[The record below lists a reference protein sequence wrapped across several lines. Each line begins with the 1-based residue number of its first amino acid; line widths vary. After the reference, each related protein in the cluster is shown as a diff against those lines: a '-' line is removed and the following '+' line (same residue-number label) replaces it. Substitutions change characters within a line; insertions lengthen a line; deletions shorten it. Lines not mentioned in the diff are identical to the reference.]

1 MNSKLNNF
9 VNFEREKKMLIFDV
23 HNLAYRTLHIAYFQ
37 APDDEDF
44 LFWKYLM
51 INSIFTAIKQ
61 FGPTRVI
68 MAFDAKHSWRKDI
81 YQNYK
86 AQRKEARVKSKID
99 FELFYKAL
107 DSFIESFKIIFSNFY
122 CLRIDKCEADDII
135 AIISQ
140 MDDDY
145 KKVIISMD
153 SDLIQLLRYKNVKIY
168 SPIKKEFVSCL
179 NPKIE
184 LELKI
189 LMGDKSDNIP
199 GVKSKCGKATAL
211 KIIDSGIDIFLQNE
225 EFKSNYQRNKQL
237 IDFEFIPQNIIN
249 TITEEYKSY
258 EIKKINQL
266 QVWHWLL
273 TNKMQKFA
281 DDISVYIPFLSRIS

>member
-9 VNFEREKKMLIFDV
+9 ITIEREKKMLIFDV

-37 APDDEDF
+37 APEDEDF
-44 LFWKYLM
+44 LYWKYLM

-61 FGPTRVI
+61 FDPTRVI
-68 MAFDAKHSWRKDI
+68 MAFDAKRSWRKDI

-86 AQRKEARVKSKID
+86 AQRKEARSKSKID

-122 CLRIDKCEADDII
+122 CLKIEHCEADDII

-168 SPIKKEFVSCL
+168 SPIKKEFVVCL
-179 NPKIE
+179 NPKLS

-189 LMGDKSDNIP
+189 LTGDKSDNIP
-199 GVKSKCGKATAL
+199 GVKSKCGEKTAL
-211 KIIDSGIDIFLQNE
+211 KIIDNGLDIFLQNE
-225 EFKSNYQRNKQL
+225 EFKQNYQRNKQL

-249 TITEEYKSY
+249 TITEEYNNY

-266 QVWHWLL
+266 QVWQWLL

-281 DDISVYIPFLSRIS
+281 DDVSIYIPFLNRIS